1 MNAKLWITN
10 VPPEASDQE
19 LVDLVKKYCNR
30 QSEVVFRVDDSTRPG
45 RMLELSG
52 LAFGEIDEIV
62 RRIDGLYWKKRSLL
76 AYHPLHPDFS

>member
-1 MNAKLWITN
+1 L
-10 VPPEASDQE
+10 PEASDQE

-30 QSEVVFRVDDSTRPG
+30 QSEVVFRVDDSIRPG

-62 RRIDGLYWKKRSLL
+62 RRIDGLYWKERSLL
-76 AYHPLHPDFS
+76 AYHPLHPVSS